1 MAVDAQ
7 AQKLLDLMAESGG
20 PPLSQMTPE
29 EARAL
34 PAILAELTG
43 RGPDVA
49 SVRDIEIPG
58 PAGAIGARVYEPVAD
73 PAATVVYFHG
83 GGWVIGGLD
92 EWDAAVRLLAVES
105 GARVVSVDY
114 RLAPEHPFPAAP
126 DDAYAATAWVASELG
141 AGGPIIVAG
150 DSAGGNLATVTALRA
165 RDRGGPAIT
174 LQVLIYPVVDSDL
187 TTEHYAQY
195 QETHFILN
203 TPDMAWFW
211 GHYAPNAADRLH
223 ADASPLRAE
232 SLAGLPPAF
241 LLVAGN
247 DPLLEEGLAYGRRL
261 EEAGVPVQ
269 VVRYDDQIHAFFTLP
284 NLIEAGNRAIAE
296 AGAAIKAAVSP

>member
-7 AQKLLDLMAESGG
+7 AQKLLDMMAEQGG
-20 PPLSQMTPE
+20 PPLSEMSPE

-34 PAILAELTG
+34 PAILAQLTG
-43 RGPDVA
+43 PGPDVS

-58 PAGAIGARVYEPVAD
+58 PAGPIPARVYEPVAD
-73 PAATVVYFHG
+73 PAGTVVYLHG

-92 EWDAAVRLLAVES
+92 EWDAAVRILAVES

-114 RLAPEHPFPAAP
+114 RLAPEHPFPAAA
-126 DDAYAATAWVASELG
+126 DDAYAAAKWVAAEL
-141 AGGPIIVAG
+141 AGGAPIVVAG
-150 DSAGGNLATVTALRA
+150 DSAGGNLAAVTALRA
-165 RDRGGPAIT
+165 REGGPQIA

-187 TTEHYAQY
+187 TSDHYAQY
-195 QETHFILN
+195 QDTHFILN
-203 TPDMAWFW
+203 TPDMQWFW
-211 GHYAPNAADRLH
+211 DHYAPDPADRAH
-223 ADASPLRAE
+223 PDASPLRAE
-232 SLAGLPPAF
+232 SLGGLPPAF

-247 DPLLEEGLAYGRRL
+247 DPLLAEGLAYAKRL
-261 EEAGVPVQ
+261 EDEGVAVQ

-296 AGAAIKAAVSP
+296 AGAAVKAAFGA